1 MIEIVIANL
10 SLPIHA
16 DAMVQ
21 LMEMYALDPMG
32 GGKGLSEYVKK
43 NLPVELEKR
52 KSAHVLLAFVDTEPA
67 GLLICLEG
75 FSTFACKPLLNIHD
89 LMVALPYRR
98 KGLAKLLL
106 KKAEEIAL
114 DLGCC
119 KLTLEVL
126 ERNHVAQSTYK
137 AFGFSGY
144 ELNPQ
149 MGKALFWEKKL

>member
-1 MIEIVIANL
+1 
-10 SLPIHA
+10 
-16 DAMVQ
+16 
-21 LMEMYALDPMG
+21 
-32 GGKGLSEYVKK
+32 
-43 NLPVELEKR
+43 
-52 KSAHVLLAFVDTEPA
+52 
-67 GLLICLEG
+67 
-75 FSTFACKPLLNIHD
+75 
-89 LMVALPYRR
+89 MVALPYRR